1 MDPLSCAA
9 SLTGLI
15 AFAQTLIPLFVGYVD
30 NVRGYPAE
38 FTGLLN
44 EVNGLYGVLCMIQPI
59 VADMES
65 RPPPGPQGR
74 SCSTLLIPRSPS
86 GNQ

>member
-9 SLTGLI
+9 SLAGLI

-44 EVNGLYGVLCMIQPI
+44 ELNGLHGVLCMVQPI

-65 RPPPGPQGR
+65 RPQPGQQGPFV
-74 SCSTLLIPRSPS
+74 LL
-86 GNQ
+86 G